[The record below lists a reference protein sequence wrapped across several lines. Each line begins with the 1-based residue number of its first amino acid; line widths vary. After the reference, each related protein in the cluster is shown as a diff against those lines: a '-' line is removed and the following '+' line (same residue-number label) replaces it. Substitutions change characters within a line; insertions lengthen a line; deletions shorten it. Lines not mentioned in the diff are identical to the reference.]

1 MEEAIRYYFGKNYK
15 YKTILALLEK
25 YNNISISKR
34 TLLNK
39 LREYRLRRRGNVV
52 DCNHVKDCIQREL
65 DGSGQMLGYRSMWRR
80 LQSKYNVHVPRLIV
94 QTILR
99 DLDPEGSR
107 LRRTQYLRRREYL
120 NPGPNHCWHADGYD
134 KLKPYGF
141 PIHGCI
147 DGFSRKILWLEI
159 VRTNNDPRVVGK
171 LFVDCVKKLECCPTI
186 LRTDRGTENGIMAAS
201 QSFLRRD
208 HTDSLSGVK
217 AHRYGS
223 SHTNQRIEAWW
234 AMLRRSWS
242 SWWMNF
248 FKDLIAK
255 GILDTSNTLH
265 LECLWFSFSPVMK
278 KALDEV
284 KESWNCHYVRKSRHF
299 TAHGIPNELYVLP
312 ESVGAED
319 YGKNFNQGD
328 LAEIESATG
337 PADISNNQ
345 LLYQE
350 YFLYSAEILGL
361 EEPQDWRAALAM
373 FKGLLEVA

>member
-15 YKTILALLEK
+15 YNTILALLEK

-39 LREYRLRRRGNVV
+39 LREYGLRRRGNIV

-80 LQSKYNVHVPRLIV
+80 LQSKYNVHVPRLVV

-201 QSFLRRD
+201 QSFLRRN

-217 AHRYGS
+217 AHRYG
-223 SHTNQRIEAWW
+223 
-234 AMLRRSWS
+234 
-242 SWWMNF
+242 
-248 FKDLIAK
+248 
-255 GILDTSNTLH
+255 
-265 LECLWFSFSPVMK
+265 
-278 KALDEV
+278 
-284 KESWNCHYVRKSRHF
+284 
-299 TAHGIPNELYVLP
+299 
-312 ESVGAED
+312 
-319 YGKNFNQGD
+319 
-328 LAEIESATG
+328 
-337 PADISNNQ
+337 
-345 LLYQE
+345 
-350 YFLYSAEILGL
+350 
-361 EEPQDWRAALAM
+361 
-373 FKGLLEVA
+373 